1 MKIEIYV
8 PDEYQK
14 KYDEA
19 IAKLK
24 EDKYKDKLTK
34 EEKDMLELDVA
45 RIVTLER
52 LKQDMVNIAE
62 GQSPFDLF
70 SDENFDAFYKELT
83 KMVN

>member
-24 EDKYKDKLTK
+24 ADLYEDKIPEK
-34 EEKDMLELDVA
+34 EKEALKLDVA
-45 RIVTLER
+45 RIVALEF
-52 LKQDMVNIAE
+52 LKQDIIKIAE
-62 GQSPFDLF
+62 GQSPYDFLNTDLF
-70 SDENFDAFYKELT
+70 FSEVGKRIR
-83 KMVN
+83 

>member
-24 EDKYKDKLTK
+24 ADRYEDKIPET
-34 EEKDMLELDVA
+34 EKKALELDVA
-45 RIVTLER
+45 RIVALEH
-52 LKQDMVNIAE
+52 LKQEVVEIAE
-62 GQSPFDLF
+62 GKSPFDIIN
-70 SDENFDAFYKELT
+70 SDSFYSEVDKRV
-83 KMVN
+83 KR